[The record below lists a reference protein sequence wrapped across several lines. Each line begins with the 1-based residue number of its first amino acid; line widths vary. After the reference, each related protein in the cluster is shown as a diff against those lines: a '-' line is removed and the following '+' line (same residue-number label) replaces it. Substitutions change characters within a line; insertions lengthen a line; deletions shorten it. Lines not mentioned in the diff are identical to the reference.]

1 MWSAPPASSLL
12 YLMFVYSRPTYQDND
27 DDEADHDDDEE
38 EDDDDD
44 DTVDDDHTDQDPIL
58 DGCVL
63 TINLSR

>member
-1 MWSAPPASSLL
+1 MVGEGGQGWR
-12 YLMFVYSRPTYQDND
+12 RPRRGWGGGVCPGGRVD
-27 DDEADHDDDEE
+27 DYDDHDDDEE